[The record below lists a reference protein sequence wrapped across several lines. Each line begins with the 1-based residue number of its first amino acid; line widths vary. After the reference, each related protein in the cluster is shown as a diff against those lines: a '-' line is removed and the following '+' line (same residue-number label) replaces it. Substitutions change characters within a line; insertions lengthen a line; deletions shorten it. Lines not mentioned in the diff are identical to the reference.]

1 MHIKHWALALFV
13 RNANGWSLE
22 ERQIEGITFP
32 YTHPPEAAINV
43 RVERT
48 FYFFYF
54 GVISRA
60 KTHNSVSVCVCSLLP
75 YLPIRSGDCC
85 HAGNSWT
92 HERMTTRR
100 YCAIVVRE
108 GTRAEWERRGK
119 GRGNGIIIT
128 SDAENTPPA
137 LLFRPFV
144 WDGLMVSACTH

>member
-1 MHIKHWALALFV
+1 MYSSETNLNRRERGRRVVGPNSRTYKTCISNTGPSHCLFEMQMAG
-13 RNANGWSLE
+13 RWK
-22 ERQIEGITFP
+22 RDEGITFP

-54 GVISRA
+54 RVISRA

-100 YCAIVVRE
+100 YCAIVGRN
-108 GTRAEWERRGK
+108 K
-119 GRGNGIIIT
+119 G
-128 SDAENTPPA
+128 
-137 LLFRPFV
+137 
-144 WDGLMVSACTH
+144 